1 MIFGENNAQIIN
13 SAALFLEH
21 CNFPSILTL
30 PTIPRESQCK
40 CWEVFFRKHNGVFRQ
55 LCTENYLK
63 AHLLKN
69 TSYQFPGSMSGA
81 LNVTLSHFTPQFHEE
96 CTSLPYWYQ
105 HTTIYRGQVKCPKLY
120 SLPKCGALGS
130 DSKA

>member
-40 CWEVFFRKHNGVFRQ
+40 CWEVFFRKHIWCIQ
-55 LCTENYLK
+55 T
-63 AHLLKN
+63 
-69 TSYQFPGSMSGA
+69 A
-81 LNVTLSHFTPQFHEE
+81 L
-96 CTSLPYWYQ
+96 
-105 HTTIYRGQVKCPKLY
+105 YRK
-120 SLPKCGALGS
+120 LPKSAFLKEYKLPVSRVYVWGFECNIISFHPTIPRRMHITSILVSAHYDLQGSGKVPKAVQSAKMWCLGV
-130 DSKA
+130 